1 MKTRHR
7 RIRSWSCQGNINT
20 AVGAF
25 VSWCPG
31 CCPESRQGPL
41 ALSVSWPW
49 PQNHPAPFALVPGLH
64 LPTTSLDLLSYQ
76 LFDYSN
82 LLPWYLLNIF
92 KIILLGF
99 FLVGGLCL
107 VFFAAHGL
115 SLVLVSGSCSPGAV
129 QASHCADFS
138 CCSDWALGYA
148 GFSSCGWP
156 ALELRLSSCGTGA

>member
-1 MKTRHR
+1 M
-7 RIRSWSCQGNINT
+7 NT
-20 AVGAF
+20 AVGAS
-25 VSWCPG
+25 VSWCPV
-31 CCPESRQGPL
+31 CCPESRQGDL

-64 LPTTSLDLLSYQ
+64 LPTTNLDLFSCQ
-76 LFDYSN
+76 LFNYSN
-82 LLPWYLLNIF
+82 LLPWYLLNIL

-99 FLVGGLCL
+99 FGGGAMLGPHCCTRT
-107 VFFAAHGL
+107 FFSCGEWELL
-115 SLVLVSGSCSPGAV
+115 SRCSV
-129 QASHCADFS
+129 QASHCGHFS